1 MYVCKSAQKENKK
14 VFSGKQDYLV
24 HAVSFVAHFLFDSV
38 HALFEPVLFYFIAL
52 PFDGFV
58 HGIV

>member
-1 MYVCKSAQKENKK
+1 MQLCAKREQK
-14 VFSGKQDYLV
+14 VFSGKQDCLV

-52 PFDGFV
+52 PIDGFV
-58 HGIV
+58 HGVV